1 MKKFTPF
8 VFVVFVLLAV
18 VWPASLALAQ
28 DPVVTVEPEPPINI
42 EPPIW
47 RMEGLEI
54 PYQRVDVTIED
65 QVATTHIE
73 QLFRNPNDWML
84 EGTYFFPLPPDAAVS
99 QLTMWVN
106 GEPIEA
112 KILKKEEARE
122 IYDEIVRQLRD
133 PALLEYVGTDAIQA
147 NVFPIP
153 PMDERLVEIEYTTL
167 LPAENGLIH
176 YRFPQTADLYTN
188 APLGEQSIR
197 VEVTS
202 QEPIRTIYSPSHKV
216 AVTRDGEFK
225 AVVGYE
231 DSNVRPEQDFEL
243 YYTVSPEAI
252 GLNLLTYKEAGE
264 DGFFLMLVTPG
275 IETAD
280 TVVAKDVIL
289 VIDTSG
295 SMDGVKLTQA
305 QQAASYVVEH
315 LNAEDRF
322 NIVSFNTGTYLYEPQ
337 LVPAAEPGSYEQFIN
352 SLEAVGG
359 TNISEALLE
368 AAALVDRERPSTIIF
383 LTDGLAT
390 EGIDDTTLLLEAVEA
405 QMPRNARIFAFGVGN
420 DVDTMLLD
428 TLAQN
433 HRGVTTYV
441 RPGQAI
447 DEAVSGFYAKVG
459 SPVLT
464 DISLDTGDVRASQI
478 YPTQLPDLFA
488 GSQLVLAGRY
498 RDGGPATI
506 TLRGTVNGE
515 EQVFRFD
522 DQRFMEEGGQP
533 FIPRL
538 WATRAIGHMMQEIR
552 LHGEDDELVQSIVNL
567 STRYGIITPYT
578 SFLIEEDD
586 IARAGAAPLNDEFA
600 MEEAADM
607 LAAPTQV
614 AGAQAVDRAAMES
627 EMAAAE
633 APMEVVVTRTVTETV
648 AVEGE
653 GADASGYQSQPLVVS
668 AGGKTFFQRQG
679 ILVDSA
685 FDPDAGEPEVIP
697 FASDAY
703 FDLLSDYP
711 ESGQYLALAEEIL
724 VVLGEQAY
732 RITADSEEPTMNA
745 EESTVNSEQST
756 GDSEQSTEDSGQ
768 AAGNSQ
774 SGTPPAQSDQP
785 SAGMPVCGAALA
797 MPLLVIGLFG
807 INLTRRRRM

>member
-8 VFVVFVLLAV
+8 LFVVFVLLAL

-28 DPVVTVEPEPPINI
+28 DPVVTVEPEPPIII
-42 EPPIW
+42 EPPVW

-73 QLFRNPNDWML
+73 QLFHNPNEWML
-84 EGTYFFPLPPDAAVS
+84 EGTYFFPLPPGAAVS

-112 KILKKEEARE
+112 KILEKEEARE

-153 PMDERLVEIEYTTL
+153 PKDERLVEIEYTTL

-176 YRFPQTADLYTN
+176 YRYPQTADLYTN

-202 QEPIRTIYSPSHKV
+202 KEPIRTIYSPSHKV
-216 AVTRDGEFK
+216 AVSRDGEFK

-231 DSNVRPEQDFEL
+231 DTSVRPEQDFEL
-243 YYTVSPEAI
+243 FYTISPEAI
-252 GLNLLTYKEAGE
+252 GLNLLTYKEPGE
-264 DGFFLMLVTPG
+264 DGFFLILVTPG

-280 TVVAKDVIL
+280 TVVAKDVLL
-289 VIDTSG
+289 VLDTSG
-295 SMDGVKLTQA
+295 SMDGEKLAQA
-305 QQAASYVVEH
+305 QQAANYVVEH
-315 LNAEDRF
+315 LNAGDRF
-322 NIVSFNTGTYLYEPQ
+322 NIVSFNTGTYLYEPE
-337 LVPAAEPGSYEQFIN
+337 LVPAQQPGDFEQFIN

-368 AAALVDRERPSTIIF
+368 AAALVDRERPATIIF

-390 EGIDDTTLLLEAVEA
+390 EGINDTLLLLEAVEA
-405 QMPRNARIFAFGVGN
+405 QMPGNARVFAFGVGN

-433 HRGVTTYV
+433 HRGATTYV
-441 RPGQAI
+441 RPDQAI

-478 YPTQLPDLFA
+478 YPAQLPDLFA

-498 RDGGPATI
+498 RDGGAETI
-506 TLRGTVNGE
+506 TLRGSVNGE
-515 EQVFRFD
+515 EQVFRFE

-586 IARAGAAPLNDEFA
+586 IFA
-600 MEEAADM
+600 QLDDSFVLEETAEM
-607 LAAPTQV
+607 LAAPTRV
-614 AGAQAVDRAAMES
+614 SGAQAVDRAAMES

-633 APMEVVVTRTVTETV
+633 APMEVVVTRVVTETV
-648 AVEGE
+648 VEEVEGFAA
-653 GADASGYQSQPLVVS
+653 ADESKFQSEPLVVN

-679 ILVDSA
+679 ILVDSS
-685 FDPDAGEPEVIP
+685 FDPDAGEPQIIP

-703 FDLLSDYP
+703 FDLLGEYP
-711 ESGQYLALAEEIL
+711 ESGQYLALAEEVL
-724 VVLGEQAY
+724 VVLGGQAY
-732 RITADSEEPTMNA
+732 RV
-745 EESTVNSEQST
+745 TVNGEQLPV
-756 GDSEQSTEDSGQ
+756 DSGQ
-768 AAGNSQ
+768 AAVDSEQSAVDSEQLPLNSGEAAGNSENEA
-774 SGTPPAQSDQP
+774 SPEPAQEP
-785 SAGMPVCGAALA
+785 ASALPVCGAALV
-797 MPLLVIGLFG
+797 MPLLVVGLMG
-807 INLTRRRRM
+807 MNLTRRRKM